1 MSAGRKSRLRV
12 LVMDDED
19 CIREMTEEVL
29 EGLGFAADTVRDGSE
44 AIRLFAH
51 AAAAKEPYRAV
62 ILDRTVADGEGAMEI
77 LPRLK
82 RIDPEVRAIITS
94 GYHNSPEMQ
103 QPGKYGFCASL
114 PKPWA
119 TVQLR
124 EILAR
129 AVELPVAVEWMPTR
143 DHLP

>member
-1 MSAGRKSRLRV
+1 MRV
-12 LVMDDED
+12 LIMDDDD

-44 AIRLFAH
+44 AVRLYAG
-51 AAAAKEPYRAV
+51 AVTSKEPYRAV
-62 ILDRTVADGEGAMEI
+62 ILDRTVGDGEGAVEI

-94 GYHNSPEMQ
+94 GYRNSPEMQ
-103 QPGKYGFCASL
+103 QPGEYGFCASL
-114 PKPWA
+114 PKPWGTA
-119 TVQLR
+119 QLR

-129 AVELPVAVEWMPTR
+129 AAKLPVAVECIPTP
-143 DHLP
+143 DHRP

>member
-1 MSAGRKSRLRV
+1 MRV

-29 EGLGFAADTVRDGSE
+29 EVLGLAADTVCDGSE
-44 AIRLFAH
+44 AISLFAR
-51 AAAAKEPYRAV
+51 AVMANEPYRAV
-62 ILDRTVADGEGAMEI
+62 ILDLTAPDGEGALEI
-77 LPRLK
+77 LSRLK
-82 RIDPEVRAIITS
+82 RIDPAVNAVVTS

-114 PKPWA
+114 PKPWGMD
-119 TVQLR
+119 QLR

-129 AVELPVAVEWMPTR
+129 AVGWPVAVEGGPTLDR
-143 DHLP
+143 LP